1 MSATPTLSVMAVFYD
16 HIHKPKCLIHITDT
30 LQSNVPTGSSKRY
43 RSISVEDTAL
53 LSKSSAASEELM
65 NRPRSKTL
73 PRHLGTK
80 QPSADGVSNKTKP
93 AKKTPP
99 PPIPTRPPV
108 VMQYQNKNSDGSTS
122 QFRHSQSNSVS
133 SHSST
138 PSIPEE
144 TTAPPLTSQI
154 TPPSS
159 PRVISPSP
167 DLCTP
172 EIKQPE
178 QAEGT
183 TKPKPYSDDV
193 FKEASPKP
201 ELSPTTKGKK
211 KLLSGFKKTFR
222 RRPKSAGEEK
232 EKSMTLGAVGSSQPI
247 VIAHRR
253 VKTVKEEV
261 TAESRGNYM

>member
-1 MSATPTLSVMAVFYD
+1 M
-16 HIHKPKCLIHITDT
+16 
-30 LQSNVPTGSSKRY
+30 
-43 RSISVEDTAL
+43 
-53 LSKSSAASEELM
+53 
-65 NRPRSKTL
+65 
-73 PRHLGTK
+73 
-80 QPSADGVSNKTKP
+80 SNKKKP

-99 PPIPTRPPV
+99 PPIPIRPPV

-122 QFRHSQSNSVS
+122 QFRRSQSNSVS

-159 PRVISPSP
+159 PRVIPPSP

-178 QAEGT
+178 QVEDT
-183 TKPKPYSDDV
+183 NKPHGHHNDDV
-193 FKEASPKP
+193 FEEALSKP
-201 ELSPTTKGKK
+201 ELSPTSKGRK
-211 KLLSGFKKTFR
+211 KLLSGFKNTFR

-232 EKSMTLGAVGSSQPI
+232 EKSMTLGAVGSGQPI
-247 VIAHRR
+247 VVAHRR
-253 VKTVKEEV
+253 VKSVKEEV
-261 TAESRGNYM
+261 ARGI

>member
-1 MSATPTLSVMAVFYD
+1 MFLFIP
-16 HIHKPKCLIHITDT
+16 DT
-30 LQSNVPTGSSKRY
+30 LQSNIPTGSSKRY
-43 RSISVEDTAL
+43 RSVSVEDDIAL
-53 LSKSSAASEELM
+53 LSKSSAAASEEVM
-65 NRPRSKTL
+65 TKPRSKTL
-73 PRHLGTK
+73 PRNLGTR
-80 QPSADGVSNKTKP
+80 QPSADGVSNKKKP

-122 QFRHSQSNSVS
+122 QFRRSQSNSVS

-159 PRVISPSP
+159 PRVIPPSP

-178 QAEGT
+178 QVEDTNKLHGHHN
-183 TKPKPYSDDV
+183 DDV
-193 FKEASPKP
+193 FEEASSKP
-201 ELSPTTKGKK
+201 ELSPTSKGRK
-211 KLLSGFKKTFR
+211 KLLSGFKNTFR
-222 RRPKSAGEEK
+222 RRPKSAAEEK
-232 EKSMTLGAVGSSQPI
+232 EKSMTLGTVGSGQPI
-247 VIAHRR
+247 VVAHRR
-253 VKTVKEEV
+253 VKSVKEEV
-261 TAESRGNYM
+261 ARGI

>member
-1 MSATPTLSVMAVFYD
+1 MFP
-16 HIHKPKCLIHITDT
+16 IHNTDA

-43 RSISVEDTAL
+43 RSISVEDDTAL
-53 LSKSSAASEELM
+53 LSKSSAAEELM
-65 NRPRSKTL
+65 TRPRSKTL
-73 PRHLGTK
+73 PRHLGAK
-80 QPSADGVSNKTKP
+80 QPSADAGVSNKKKP

-122 QFRHSQSNSVS
+122 QFRRSQSNSVS

-154 TPPSS
+154 SPPSS
-159 PRVISPSP
+159 PRVIPPSP

-178 QAEGT
+178 QVEST
-183 TKPKPYSDDV
+183 NKPKPHSDDV
-193 FKEASPKP
+193 FEEASPKP
-201 ELSPTTKGKK
+201 ELSPTSKGRK
-211 KLLSGFKKTFR
+211 KLLAGFKNTFR

-232 EKSMTLGAVGSSQPI
+232 SMTLGAVGSTQPI
-247 VIAHRR
+247 VVAHRR
-253 VKTVKEEV
+253 VKSVKEEV
-261 TAESRGNYM
+261 TRGIVTCMIMSL